1 MDCSKPKAVTFTVVS
16 DSQTLKLQVPD
27 PKNLLVTGG
36 GTFSC
41 SLADKKVAVNYLD
54 LGDGEGIA
62 MILQFLH

>member
-1 MDCSKPKAVTFTVVS
+1 M
-16 DSQTLKLQVPD
+16 
-27 PKNLLVTGG
+27 VTGG

-41 SLADKKVAVNYLD
+41 SLANKKVAVNYLD